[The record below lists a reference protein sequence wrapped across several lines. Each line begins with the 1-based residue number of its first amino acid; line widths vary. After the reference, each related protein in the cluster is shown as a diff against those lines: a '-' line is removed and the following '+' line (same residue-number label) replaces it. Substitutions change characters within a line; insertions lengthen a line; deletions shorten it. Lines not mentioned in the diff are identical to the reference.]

1 MDVVIPKVTV
11 PVRAKAAPVQAGGSV
26 TPALPE
32 TSQDAYAV
40 FDQRD
45 EALIVDALKGR
56 YIEEFVYRFCRRH
69 RGADGKIP
77 PECACSD
84 VVVGLSWL
92 GVQEAARE
100 YKGVMVPVEKVVK
113 KETADSVEIMCEAI
127 DTKSGSSRI
136 GIASQPK
143 KLRLRTGQLLDDEF
157 ATAKAVAKAQRN
169 AIRPLLPVTLIKAWI
184 AAKLRG
190 ANALPAPTSS
200 ASAQLPPAPTS
211 PPDATTPAPV
221 ESSPAPTNGNGAWH
235 PSVSQVKRV
244 FGIAFGNNVTRKQ
257 VQELVL
263 SICGVPD
270 PSLITS
276 RASYE
281 NLCTI
286 IQRGGLPA

>member
-1 MDVVIPKVTV
+1 MDVVIPKVAV
-11 PVRAKAAPVQAGGSV
+11 PVRNAAPLQ
-26 TPALPE
+26 PAAPPAPE

-77 PECACSD
+77 PECACTD

-100 YKGVMVPVEKVVK
+100 YKGVMVPVEKVIK
-113 KETADSVEIMCEAI
+113 KETDDSVEIMCEAI

-184 AAKLRG
+184 AAKLKG
-190 ANALPAPTSS
+190 ANTLPAPTPP
-200 ASAQLPPAPTS
+200 ASAALPPAPS
-211 PPDATTPAPV
+211 APPAAMTPAPV
-221 ESSPAPTNGNGAWH
+221 QSMSAPTHGNGAWH

-244 FGIAFGNNVTRKQ
+244 FGLAFGNNVSRKQ
-257 VQELVL
+257 IKELVL
-263 SICGVPD
+263 SICGVED
-270 PSLITS
+270 PALISS
-276 RASYE
+276 RTSYE
-281 NLCTI
+281 NLCAI
-286 IQRGGLPA
+286 IQRGGLPV